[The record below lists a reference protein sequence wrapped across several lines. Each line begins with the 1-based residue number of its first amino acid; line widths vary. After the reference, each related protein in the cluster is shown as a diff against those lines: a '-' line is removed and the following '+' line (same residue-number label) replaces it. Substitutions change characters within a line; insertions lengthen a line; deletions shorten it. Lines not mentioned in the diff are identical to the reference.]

1 MDSTMPMI
9 SCDWELSVERGP
21 NWLLVKVGKPL
32 ASPWE
37 MPPLADTLE
46 LLMEEHFT
54 YRLVLELDD
63 VDLLSSELI
72 GELVALDKW
81 IRDRQGV
88 MRLCGLSLRNREIL
102 RRRWLGVFFPAY
114 RDRLEAICGRHR
126 PLQPR

>member
-21 NWLLVKVGKPL
+21 NRLLVKVGKPL

-63 VDLLSSELI
+63 SDLLSSELI
-72 GELVALDKW
+72 GEFVALDKW
-81 IRDRQGV
+81 IRGRQGV
-88 MRLCGLSLRNREIL
+88 MRLCGMMVEHEAILSRHDTSQR
-102 RRRWLGVFFPAY
+102 FTPF
-114 RDRLEAICGRHR
+114 RDREEAVLGFYR
-126 PLQPR
+126 PGKPR